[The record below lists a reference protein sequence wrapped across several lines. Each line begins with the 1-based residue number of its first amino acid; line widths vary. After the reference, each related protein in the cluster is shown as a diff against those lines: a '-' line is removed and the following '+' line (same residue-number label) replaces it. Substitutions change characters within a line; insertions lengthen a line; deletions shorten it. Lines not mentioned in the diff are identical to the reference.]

1 MHTYIYLPIQIALLL
16 GIPWLS
22 QYAQSKKMIGGW
34 LNPVLIC
41 YGTGM
46 LFSVIPPPHWGF
58 EISHWFRDLTLLF
71 GIPLLLYATNLSQ
84 WWKSSRKPLFSFVLC
99 VLSGWILAVT
109 SGIFWQTTWPEALT
123 MSSMMVGL
131 YTGGTPN
138 MNAVGRALQVDDS
151 LLLMANTSDILLG
164 GLFLLF
170 LTSVAKPLY
179 RSFLPAYEESQI
191 SEPSEAAQA
200 NAHRP
205 PLWQP
210 LLLTV
215 GVVAASVGTTFLIMG
230 NIGESSITVLLLALT
245 TYSLLVA
252 QWPRVRSWTGTFA
265 MGEYFLLV
273 FCVALGMLA
282 DFSAIFSTG
291 TQVILFMAGVLFG
304 TVLLHVL
311 LARWWKIDADTVL
324 ISSTAALY
332 GPVFVAQVASAIGNK
347 SLVFSGIALGLLGYA
362 LGNFL
367 GVGTFYFLQ
376 LILG

>member
-1 MHTYIYLPIQIALLL
+1 MHTYIYLTIQIALLL

-58 EISHWFRDLTLLF
+58 EISHWFRDVTLLL
-71 GIPLLLYATNLSQ
+71 GIPLLLYATNLGQ
-84 WWKSSRKPLFSFVLC
+84 WWKSSRKPLFSFALC
-99 VLSGWILAVT
+99 VISGWILAIS
-109 SGIFWQTTWPEALT
+109 SGLFWHSSWPEAQM
-123 MSSMMVGL
+123 MSGMMVGL

-138 MNAVGRALQVDDS
+138 MNAVGRALQVNDS
-151 LLLMANTSDILLG
+151 LLSMANTSDILLG

-179 RSFLPAYEESQI
+179 RTFLPAYQENPMA
-191 SEPSEAAQA
+191 PSMEAAQE
-200 NAHRP
+200 NTKRP

-210 LLLTV
+210 LLLTL
-215 GVVAASVGTTFLIMG
+215 GVVAASVGTTFLITG
-230 NIGESSITVLLLALT
+230 NIGESSITILLLALT
-245 TYSLLVA
+245 AYSLLVA
-252 QWPRVRSWTGTFA
+252 QWPRVRNWAGTFA

-291 TQVILFMAGVLFG
+291 SQVILFMAGVLFG
-304 TVLLHVL
+304 TVLLHLL
-311 LARWWKIDADTVL
+311 LARWWNIDADTVL
-324 ISSTAALY
+324 VSSTAALY

-367 GVGTFYFLQ
+367 GIGTFYFLQ